1 MASGEPR
8 EMGAMEVKDGLRF
21 APGRAVIFMLAAVF
35 CLAVLDAGVKWLTA
49 DYPIPQIGFLRYCIG
64 ICFAIALAMR
74 FGGIVTLRTR
84 RLGGHALRSVLNMI
98 TMITFY
104 YALRLMP
111 LADAVAVGFAAPL
124 FMTALS
130 VPLLR
135 ERVGPRRWAA
145 IVVGFFGVLL
155 IAGPGS
161 GPDGIVIGWGA
172 LLALISAFTYALTL
186 ITSRQLSRT
195 ELSHTILFYYS
206 IGVILVMGST
216 LPFNWVTPLWEDV
229 WIFVLVGVSGSIGQ
243 YCLNQAFRYG
253 EVSFI
258 APLEYTSLIWA
269 GLFGIAFWGDIPTWS
284 VLGGA
289 AIVVAANLYVVRRE
303 STVRRAAAR

>member
-1 MASGEPR
+1 
-8 EMGAMEVKDGLRF
+8 MGAMEVKDGLRF

-64 ICFAIALAMR
+64 LCFAIALAMR
-74 FGGIVTLRTR
+74 FGGVTTLRTR
-84 RLGGHALRSVLNMI
+84 RLGGHALRSVLNII
-98 TMITFY
+98 TMVTFY

-124 FMTALS
+124 FMTVLS

-161 GPDGIVIGWGA
+161 GPDGIAIGWGA
-172 LLALISAFTYALTL
+172 ALALLSAFTYALTL

-195 ELSHTILFYYS
+195 EMSHTILFYYS
-206 IGVILVMGST
+206 IGVIIVMGAT
-216 LPFNWVTPLWEDV
+216 LPFNWVTPDWEDV
-229 WIFVLVGVSGSIGQ
+229 WVIVVVGISGSIGQ

-269 GLFGIAFWGDIPTWS
+269 GMFGIMFWGDIPTWP
-284 VLGGA
+284 VLAGA
-289 AIVVAANLYVVRRE
+289 AIVVLANMYVVRRE
-303 STVRRAAAR
+303 AAIRRAATK

>member
-1 MASGEPR
+1 
-8 EMGAMEVKDGLRF
+8 MEVKDGLRF
-21 APGRAVIFMLAAVF
+21 APGRAVIFMVAAVF

-64 ICFAIALAMR
+64 LCFAIAIAMR
-74 FGGIVTLRTR
+74 FGGVGTLRTR
-84 RLGGHALRSVLNMI
+84 RLGGHALRSILNMI

-161 GPDGIVIGWGA
+161 GPDGIAIGWGA

-206 IGVILVMGST
+206 IGVIVVMGST

-229 WIFVLVGVSGSIGQ
+229 WIFALVGVAGSIGQ

-269 GLFGIAFWGDIPTWS
+269 GLFGIMFWGDIPTWT
-284 VLGGA
+284 VLAGA

-303 STVRRAAAR
+303 AAVRRAATG